1 MASSM
6 KPVEVIQKV
15 HILPRAMA
23 SHQPG
28 SKTRWQE
35 ATHVRNR
42 VEHVSRVGI
51 EPRKVCAR
59 RGPARDNHP
68 KMPDPW
74 RWEPRTVSCHWKT
87 VAALALSARQGRGHR
102 GQRPDR
108 ADHGTSGNAQALR
121 RGVRQSERSIGARA
135 TPMPTTNVPKT
146 ASGHR
151 QPGETCAREAARL
164 GRQGTTAVPGPWG
177 RAGAAGRP
185 LHTTAGQAGTTLV
198 GPGTPRPEPIARRLE
213 RSATP
218 AHQAPALACTPLA
231 PHRERARRE
240 RACGSLNPRSAPG
253 VDRVPGQTDKA
264 TLATPLGA

>member
-1 MASSM
+1 M
-6 KPVEVIQKV
+6 KLVEVIQEV

-28 SKTRWQE
+28 SKTRWRE

-121 RGVRQSERSIGARA
+121 RGVRQSERSIGAMASRSSTA
-135 TPMPTTNVPKT
+135 NAHAH

-151 QPGETCAREAARL
+151 QPGETCGREAARP
-164 GRQGTTAVPGPWG
+164 GSQGTPAVHGTWCSEGDAGLGVSGPYP
-177 RAGAAGRP
+177 A
-185 LHTTAGQAGTTLV
+185 V
-198 GPGTPRPEPIARRLE
+198 VRR
-213 RSATP
+213 
-218 AHQAPALACTPLA
+218 
-231 PHRERARRE
+231 
-240 RACGSLNPRSAPG
+240 
-253 VDRVPGQTDKA
+253 
-264 TLATPLGA
+264 